1 MAIDKGLYQAP
12 QGLEATP
19 EAEPLEIEIVDPEA
33 VRIKQGDMEIDIEPE
48 GDSEFSKNLAED
60 MDEQDLM
67 TLSSDLVG
75 LFTTDVDARKD
86 WADTYVQGL
95 KLLGLKYEE
104 TTEPWAGACGVFHP
118 MLSEAVVRFQSEA
131 IMETFPSS
139 GPVKT
144 QIIGKETNAKKEASI
159 RVSEDMNYKLM
170 DEMTEYRPEH
180 EKLLWNLPLAGSA
193 FKKVYYD
200 PSLERQVAMFIPA
213 EDFVV
218 PYGASNLDTAERM
231 THVMRKTKNDVKKL
245 MVAGFYRDVDLGE
258 PMAVLDDIEKRKAE
272 EQGFS
277 ATNDNRFRILEMH
290 VDYDLPGFEDERDG
304 EPTGVAL
311 PYVIT
316 IEKSTG
322 KVLAIRRNWLEDD
335 TLKSKR
341 IHFVHYQYVPGFGF
355 YGYGLIHL
363 IGGYARSATT
373 MLRQLIDAGTL
384 SNLPG
389 GLKSRG
395 LRVKGDDT
403 PISPGEFRDVD
414 VPSGTIKDNVM
425 LLPYKEPSQ
434 TLSQLFNQIVT
445 EGRNFVS
452 AGDLQ
457 VSDMGGNAPV
467 GTTLAILERTLKVM
481 SAIQARLHYSMKQ
494 EFKLLKH
501 IIADYTPENY
511 DYEPEE
517 GQASAK
523 RADYEDIEVIPVSD
537 PNASTMAQKI
547 VQWQAVMQLAQQA
560 PQLYNLPFLHRQMVE
575 TLGIKN
581 ASKLIP
587 MSDDQ
592 KPADPVT
599 ENQNILMMKPVKAF
613 SYQDHQSHIAVHQA
627 AMQDPKI
634 MALLQNN
641 PQAQQLQA
649 SMMAHINEHA
659 GFLYRQEIE
668 KQLGMALPKQHMNDM
683 NEEEDVNM
691 SPEVEYA
698 MSQKLAQAAQ
708 QLLQQNKQ
716 QAQQQ
721 QAQQQAQD
729 PIIQM
734 QMQEL
739 QLKAQE
745 QQRKATKDQTDA
757 QLKMKQLEIEAQRIQ
772 SQQKTAAL
780 QVTANTA
787 VQAEKLK
794 HQQRVDGGKMA
805 LDAINKDRQH
815 KHDIGIKAV
824 EGKNKQDLAMQQHL
838 QNKDAT
844 EQQHRQSLE
853 QQRVATQNSKKETR

>member
-1 MAIDKGLYQAP
+1 MAIEKSIYQAP
-12 QGLEATP
+12 QGLSQLNEDP
-19 EAEPLEIEIVDPEA
+19 IEIEIVDPEA
-33 VRIKQGDMEIDIEPE
+33 ISISAGDMEIDIEPE

-60 MDEQDLM
+60 MSEQELM
-67 TLSSDLVG
+67 TISSDLVA
-75 LFTTDVDARKD
+75 LFDSDNNSRKD
-86 WADTYVQGL
+86 WADTYIQGL

-131 IMETFPSS
+131 IMETFPAS

-144 QIIGKETNAKKEASI
+144 QIIGKETVKKKEASI

-200 PSLERQVAMFIPA
+200 PSLGRQVSMFIPA

-231 THVMRKTKNDVKKL
+231 THIMRKTKNDIKKL
-245 MVAGFYRDVDLGE
+245 VASGFYRDVALGE
-258 PMAVLDDIEKRKAE
+258 PMAVLDDIEKNKAE

-277 ATNDNRFRILEMH
+277 AINDDRYRVLEMH
-290 VDYDLPGFEDERDG
+290 VDYDLPGYEDKMDG
-304 EPTGVAL
+304 EETGIAL
-311 PYVIT
+311 PYIIT

-389 GLKSRG
+389 GLKSKG

-481 SAIQARLHYSMKQ
+481 SAIQARLHYAMKQ

-501 IIADYTPENY
+501 IIADYTPESY

-517 GQASAK
+517 GKASAK
-523 RADYEDIEVIPVSD
+523 KADYDDVEVIPVSD

-581 ASKLIP
+581 AAKLIP
-587 MSDDQ
+587 MADDQ

-599 ENQNILMMKPVKAF
+599 ENQNILIMKPVKAF
-613 SYQDHQSHIAVHQA
+613 QYQDHESHIAVHQA

-634 MALLQNN
+634 MALLQSN
-641 PQAQQLQA
+641 PQAPQLQA
-649 SMMAHINEHA
+649 IMMAHINEHA

-668 KQLGMALPKQHMNDM
+668 KQMGMALPPQKMNDM

-691 SPEVEYA
+691 TPEVEYA
-698 MSQKLAQAAQ
+698 LSQKLAQAAN

-716 QAQQQ
+716 QAAQQ

-734 QMQEL
+734 QQQEL
-739 QLKAQE
+739 QIKAQD
-745 QQRKATKDQTDA
+745 QKRKVQKDQADA
-757 QLKMKQLEIEAQRIQ
+757 QLKMKQLDIEAKRIESQQRIAAGQ
-772 SQQKTAAL
+772 MLAKGTMDKQKLKSQQ
-780 QVTANTA
+780 
-787 VQAEKLK
+787 VQAA
-794 HQQRVDGGKMA
+794 GKIMA
-805 LDAINKDRQH
+805 DM
-815 KHDIGIKAV
+815 V
-824 EGKNKQDLAMQQHL
+824 GKEPVSYTHL
-838 QNKDAT
+838 T
-844 EQQHRQSLE
+844 LPTIYS
-853 QQRVATQNSKKETR
+853 V

>member
-1 MAIDKGLYQAP
+1 MAIEKSIYQAP
-12 QGLEATP
+12 QGLSQLNE
-19 EAEPLEIEIVDPEA
+19 EPIEIEIVDPEA
-33 VRIKQGDMEIDIEPE
+33 ISISAGDMEIDIEPE

-60 MDEQDLM
+60 MSEQELM
-67 TLSSDLVG
+67 TISSDLVA
-75 LFTTDVDARKD
+75 LFDSDNNSRKD
-86 WADTYVQGL
+86 WADTYIQGL

-131 IMETFPSS
+131 IMETFPAS

-144 QIIGKETNAKKEASI
+144 QIIGKETVKKKEASI

-200 PSLERQVAMFIPA
+200 PSLGRQVSMFIPA

-231 THVMRKTKNDVKKL
+231 THIMRKTKNDIKKL
-245 MVAGFYRDVDLGE
+245 VASGFYRDVALGE
-258 PMAVLDDIEKRKAE
+258 PMAVLDDIEKNKAE

-277 ATNDNRFRILEMH
+277 AINDDRYRVLEMH
-290 VDYDLPGFEDERDG
+290 VDYDLPGYEDKMDG
-304 EPTGVAL
+304 EETGIAL
-311 PYVIT
+311 PYIIT

-389 GLKSRG
+389 GLKSKG

-481 SAIQARLHYSMKQ
+481 SAIQARLHYAMKQ

-501 IIADYTPENY
+501 IIADYTPESY

-517 GQASAK
+517 GKASAK
-523 RADYEDIEVIPVSD
+523 KADYDDVEVIPVSD

-581 ASKLIP
+581 AAKLIP
-587 MSDDQ
+587 MADDQ

-599 ENQNILMMKPVKAF
+599 ENQNILIMKPVKAF
-613 SYQDHQSHIAVHQA
+613 QYQDHESHIAVHQA

-634 MALLQNN
+634 MALLQSN
-641 PQAQQLQA
+641 PQAPQLQA
-649 SMMAHINEHA
+649 IMMAHINEHA

-668 KQLGMALPKQHMNDM
+668 KQMGMALPPQKMNDM

-691 SPEVEYA
+691 TPEVEYA
-698 MSQKLAQAAQ
+698 LSQKLAQAAN

-716 QAQQQ
+716 QAAQQ

-734 QMQEL
+734 QQQEL
-739 QLKAQE
+739 QIKAQD
-745 QQRKATKDQTDA
+745 QKRKVQKDQADA
-757 QLKMKQLEIEAQRIQ
+757 QLKMKQLDIEAKRIESQQRIAAGQ
-772 SQQKTAAL
+772 MLAKGTMDKQKLKSQQ
-780 QVTANTA
+780 
-787 VQAEKLK
+787 VQAAGKIMADMVGKE
-794 HQQRVDGGKMA
+794 QQNTHNIANKA
-805 LDAINKDRQH
+805 LDHMSKREIAAQQAGHQEDLI
-815 KHDIGIKAV
+815 A
-824 EGKNKQDLAMQQHL
+824 KQASAQP
-838 QNKDAT
+838 
-844 EQQHRQSLE
+844 
-853 QQRVATQNSKKETR
+853 KKETK

>member
-12 QGLEATP
+12 EGIAAVQ
-19 EAEPLEIEIVDPEA
+19 EPPIEIEIVDPEEVKIRA
-33 VRIKQGDMEIDIEPE
+33 GNMELDIKPGAEED
-48 GDSEFSKNLAED
+48 FSKNLADD
-60 MDEQDLM
+60 MSESELM
-67 TLSSDLVG
+67 VLGSELVG
-75 LFTTDVDARKD
+75 LFEADQAARKD
-86 WADTYVQGL
+86 WADTYVEGL

-118 MLSEAVVRFQSEA
+118 MLAEAVVRFQSEA
-131 IMETFPSS
+131 IMETFPAM

-144 QIIGKETNAKKEASI
+144 QILGRETTAKREASV
-159 RVSEDMNYKLM
+159 RVSDDMNYKLTQQ
-170 DEMTEYRPEH
+170 MTEYRPEH

-193 FKKVYYD
+193 FKKVYFD
-200 PSLERQVAMFIPA
+200 PSLDRQVAMFIPA

-231 THVMRKTKNDVKKL
+231 THIMRKTKNEVKKL
-245 MVAGFYRDVDLGE
+245 QVAGFYRDVELGE
-258 PMAVLDDIEKRKAE
+258 PHAVLDDIEKRKAE
-272 EQGFS
+272 EQGFT
-277 ATNDNRFRILEMH
+277 AINDNRFRILEMH
-290 VDYDLPGFEDERDG
+290 VDYDLPGFEDKDKKG
-304 EPTGVAL
+304 EMTGVAL

-316 IEKSTG
+316 IEKTSG
-322 KVLAIRRNWLEDD
+322 KVLAIRRNWYEDD
-335 TLKSKR
+335 PLKTKR
-341 IHFVHYQYVPGFGF
+341 VHFVHYQYVPGFGF

-363 IGGYARSATT
+363 IGGYARSATSII
-373 MLRQLIDAGTL
+373 RQLVDAGTL

-434 TLSQLFNQIVT
+434 TLFQLFNQIVQ
-445 EGRNFVS
+445 EGRNFIS

-481 SAIQARLHYSMKQ
+481 SAIQARLHYSMRQ
-494 EFKLLKH
+494 EFNLLKV
-501 IIADYTPENY
+501 IIADYTPEEY

-517 GQASAK
+517 GSPAAK
-523 RADYEDIEVIPVSD
+523 KSDYDDIEVIPVSD

-547 VQWQAVMQLAQQA
+547 VQYQAVLQLAQQA
-560 PQLYNLPFLHRQMVE
+560 PQLYNLPLLHRQMIEV
-575 TLGIKN
+575 LGVKN
-581 ASKLIP
+581 VQKLIP
-587 MSDDQ
+587 MAIDQ

-613 SYQDHQSHIAVHQA
+613 GYQDHEAHIAVHMA

-641 PQAQQLQA
+641 PQAPQLQA
-649 SMMAHINEHA
+649 AMLAHINEHI
-659 GFLYRQEIE
+659 GFQYRREIE
-668 KQLGMALPKQHMNDM
+668 MQLGMNLPPQKENDM
-683 NEEEDVNM
+683 GAEEDIDL
-691 SPEVEYA
+691 SPEVEA
-698 MSQKLAQAAQ
+698 QMSPLLAQAAQ
-708 QLLQQNKQ
+708 RLLAQNKQ
-716 QAQQQ
+716 QAAQQ

-745 QQRKATKDQTDA
+745 QQRKAAKDATDA
-757 QLKMKQLEIEAQRIQ
+757 QLKLKQLEIEAQRVESQNRTAAGQMIANAAMQ
-772 SQQKTAAL
+772 SQKL
-780 QVTANTA
+780 QSA
-787 VQAEKLK
+787 
-794 HQQRVDGGKMA
+794 QRVAAGKMA
-805 LDAINKDRQH
+805 MDAVREQAQIQKEQR
-815 KHDIGIKAV
+815 IAAIKP
-824 EGKNKQDLAMQQHL
+824 
-838 QNKDAT
+838 
-844 EQQHRQSLE
+844 QSKP
-853 QQRVATQNSKKETR
+853 KKETE

>member
-1 MAIDKGLYQAP
+1 MAMDKGLYQAP
-12 QGLEATP
+12 QGLAATP
-19 EAEPLEIEIVDPEA
+19 EAEPIEIEIVDPKA
-33 VRIKQGDMEIDIEPE
+33 VHIGIGDMEIDIEPE
-48 GDSEFSKNLAED
+48 GDPEFSKNLAED
-60 MDEQDLM
+60 MSEQDLM
-67 TLSSDLVG
+67 TLGSDLIG
-75 LFTTDVDARKD
+75 LFETDLNGRKD

-144 QIIGKETNAKKEASI
+144 QIIGKETTAKKESSI
-159 RVSEDMNYKLM
+159 RVSEDMNYKLT

-277 ATNDNRFRILEMH
+277 ATNDNRYRILEIH

-322 KVLAIRRNWLEDD
+322 KVLAIRRNWLEED

-501 IIADYTPENY
+501 IIADYTPEEY

-523 RADYEDIEVIPVSD
+523 KADYDDVEVIPVSD

-581 ASKLIP
+581 AAKLIP
-587 MSDDQ
+587 MADDQ

-613 SYQDHQSHIAVHQA
+613 IYQDHKSHIAVHQA
-627 AMQDPKI
+627 AMQDPMI
-634 MALLQNN
+634 IGLLQNN
-641 PQAQQLQA
+641 PQAPQLQA

-668 KQLGMALPKQHMNDM
+668 KQMGIALPKQHMNDM
-683 NEEEDVNM
+683 NEEEDENM
-691 SPEVEYA
+691 SPEVEYQ
-698 MSQKLAQAAQ
+698 MSQQIAQAAQ

-716 QAQQQ
+716 MAAQQ

-745 QQRKATKDQTDA
+745 QQRKTTKDQTDA
-757 QLKMKQLEIEAQRIQ
+757 QLKLKQLEIEAQRIQ
-772 SQQKTAAL
+772 SQQRVAAG
-780 QVTANTA
+780 QMIAQGTMNK
-787 VQAEKLK
+787 EKLK
-794 HQQRVDGGKMA
+794 SQQIQTAGKIMA
-805 LDAINKDRQH
+805 DM
-815 KHDIGIKAV
+815 V
-824 EGKNKQDLAMQQHL
+824 GK
-838 QNKDAT
+838 
-844 EQQHRQSLE
+844 EQQQKHGVANKALAHISQREIAE
-853 QQRVATQNSKKETR
+853 QQAGHQMDYAEKQASLQPKTTPKKEAK